1 MGTEAVIMK
10 TFKLVSLQIVEGD
23 GLKDI
28 FLDDGLIINKED
40 DLSNWLIEAYT
51 SKSFLEYFTAAKES
65 EKELTVQAVITK
77 KENDPAPLMT
87 TVSSVKELE
96 NHISVLLEGSLKR
109 TKSDYAEQLLNV
121 LIQEG
126 YSGEDLLSEFK
137 SKMQSKPSLAAAK
150 K

>member
-1 MGTEAVIMK
+1 MK

-65 EKELTVQAVITK
+65 KKELTVQAVITK
-77 KENDPAPLMT
+77 KENDPAPLIV

-109 TKSDYAEQLLNV
+109 TKSDYAERLLDV

-126 YSGEDLLSEFK
+126 YADENLLSEFK
-137 SKMQSKPSLAAAK
+137 SRMQSKPTLAAAK

>member
-1 MGTEAVIMK
+1 MK

>member
-1 MGTEAVIMK
+1 MMK
-10 TFKLVSLQIVEGD
+10 TFKLVSLQIVEDD

-65 EKELTVQAVITK
+65 KKVMTVQAVITK
-77 KENDPAPLMT
+77 KENDPAPLVI

-96 NHISVLLEGSLKR
+96 NHISVLLEGSLMR
-109 TKSDYAEQLLNV
+109 TKSDYAERLLNS
-121 LIQEG
+121 LMQEG
-126 YSGEDLLSEFK
+126 YTGEDLLSEFK
-137 SKMQSKPSLAAAK
+137 NRMQSKPSLAAAK